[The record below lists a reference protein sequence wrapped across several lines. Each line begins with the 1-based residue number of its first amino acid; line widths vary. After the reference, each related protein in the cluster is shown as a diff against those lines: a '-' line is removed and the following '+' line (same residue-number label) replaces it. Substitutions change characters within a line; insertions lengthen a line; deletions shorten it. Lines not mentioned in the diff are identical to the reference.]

1 MSPIGSIRGVTLP
14 TSSASEEE
22 NGGTMDQ
29 RSTEGFE
36 QFALARSGDLYR
48 QAWAMC
54 GDRHRAE
61 DLVQETLA
69 KVFVK
74 WRRIATPYAYSQRT
88 LLRTYLSR
96 RRLRSS
102 SEQPRAELPESA
114 GVTDPMAESDLRLSL
129 HDALAELTRLDRAV
143 LVLRYLEDLSVAETA
158 ERLDLSPGAVKNRSL
173 RALARIREGS
183 LR

>member
-1 MSPIGSIRGVTLP
+1 
-14 TSSASEEE
+14 
-22 NGGTMDQ
+22 MDQ
-29 RSTEGFE
+29 RATEDFE
-36 QFALARSGDLYR
+36 EFALARSGDLYR
-48 QAWAMC
+48 QAWALC

-74 WRRIATPYAYSQRT
+74 WRRIETPYAYSQRT

-102 SEQPRAELPESA
+102 GEQPWAEIPETA
-114 GVTDPMAESDLRLSL
+114 DVADPMSHSDLRMSL
-129 HDALAELTRLDRAV
+129 REAMADLTRLDRAV

-158 ERLDLSPGAVKNRSL
+158 ERLGLSPGAVKNRSL
-173 RALARIREGS
+173 RALARVREGS

>member
-1 MSPIGSIRGVTLP
+1 
-14 TSSASEEE
+14 
-22 NGGTMDQ
+22 MDQ
-29 RSTEGFE
+29 RATQDFE
-36 QFALARSGDLYR
+36 AFALARAGDLYR
-48 QAWAMC
+48 QAWALC

-69 KVFVK
+69 KVFLK
-74 WRRIATPYAYSQRT
+74 WRLIDTPYAYTQRA

-102 SEQPRAELPESA
+102 SEQPRAEMPENA
-114 GVTDPMAESDLRLSL
+114 GVLDPMAESDLRMSL
-129 HDALAELTRLDRAV
+129 REALGELTRLDRAV

-158 ERLDLSPGAVKNRSL
+158 ERLELSPGAVKNRSL
-173 RALARIREGS
+173 RALTRMREGS

>member
-1 MSPIGSIRGVTLP
+1 
-14 TSSASEEE
+14 
-22 NGGTMDQ
+22 MDQ
-29 RSTEGFE
+29 RATEDFE

-74 WRRIATPYAYSQRT
+74 WRRIDTPYAYSQRT
-88 LLRTYLSR
+88 LLRTYLSAR
-96 RRLRSS
+96 RRRSS
-102 SEQPRAELPESA
+102 TEQPREHLPETA
-114 GVTDPMAESDLRLSL
+114 QVCDPMSESDLRMSLRAALSGL
-129 HDALAELTRLDRAV
+129 SRLDRAV

-158 ERLDLSPGAVKNRSL
+158 ERLELSPGAVKNRSL
-173 RALARIREGS
+173 RALSRVREGS

>member
-1 MSPIGSIRGVTLP
+1 
-14 TSSASEEE
+14 
-22 NGGTMDQ
+22 MDRRATQ
-29 RSTEGFE
+29 DFE
-36 QFALARSGDLYR
+36 DFALARSGDLYR

-69 KVFVK
+69 KVFVR
-74 WRRIATPYAYSQRT
+74 WRRIQTPYAYSQRT

-102 SEQPRAELPESA
+102 SEQPWGELPDHA
-114 GVTDPMAESDLRLSL
+114 GVTDPMEHSDARLTL
-129 HDALAELTRLDRAV
+129 QQTLAGLTRLDRAV

-158 ERLDLSPGAVKNRSL
+158 DRLDLSPGAVKTRTM
-173 RALARIREGS
+173 RALSRARERS
-183 LR
+183 VR

>member
-1 MSPIGSIRGVTLP
+1 MDHGETQDF
-14 TSSASEEE
+14 EE
-22 NGGTMDQ
+22 
-29 RSTEGFE
+29 
-36 QFALARSGDLYR
+36 FALARSGDLFR
-48 QAWAMC
+48 QAWALC
-54 GDRHRAE
+54 GDRHGAE

-74 WRRIATPYAYSQRT
+74 WRRIDTPYAYSQRT

-102 SEQPRAELPESA
+102 SEHVRAEMPETA
-114 GVTDPMAESDLRLSL
+114 EVVDPMADSDLRISL
-129 HDALAELTRLDRAV
+129 QGALAELSRLDRAV

-158 ERLDLSPGAVKNRSL
+158 ERLDLSTGAVKNRSL
-173 RALARIREGS
+173 RALARVRERS

>member
-1 MSPIGSIRGVTLP
+1 MDH
-14 TSSASEEE
+14 SATEDFEE
-22 NGGTMDQ
+22 
-29 RSTEGFE
+29 
-36 QFALARSGDLYR
+36 FALARSGDLYR

-74 WRRIATPYAYSQRT
+74 WRRIDTPYAYSQRT
-88 LLRTYLSR
+88 LLRTYLSAR
-96 RRLRSS
+96 RRRSS
-102 SEQPRAELPESA
+102 TELPRAEMPETS
-114 GVTDPMAESDLRLSL
+114 GTTDPTAESDLRMSL
-129 HDALAELTRLDRAV
+129 RDALSELTQLDRAV

-158 ERLDLSPGAVKNRSL
+158 DRLDLSPGAVKNRSL
-173 RALARIREGS
+173 RALARVREGS

>member
-1 MSPIGSIRGVTLP
+1 MHRRT
-14 TSSASEEE
+14 TEDFEE
-22 NGGTMDQ
+22 
-29 RSTEGFE
+29 
-36 QFALARSGDLYR
+36 FALARAGDLYR

-74 WRRIATPYAYSQRT
+74 WRRIDTPYAYSQQT
-88 LLRTYLSR
+88 LLRTFLSR

-102 SEQPRAELPESA
+102 GEQPWADVPETA
-114 GVTDPMAESDLRLSL
+114 AVTDPMAQSDLRMSL
-129 HDALAELTRLDRAV
+129 QDALAELSRLDRAV

-173 RALARIREGS
+173 RALARVREGS

>member
-1 MSPIGSIRGVTLP
+1 
-14 TSSASEEE
+14 
-22 NGGTMDQ
+22 MDQ
-29 RSTEGFE
+29 VASQDFE
-36 QFALARSGDLYR
+36 EFALARSGDLFR
-48 QAWAMC
+48 QAYALC
-54 GDRHRAE
+54 GDRHAAE

-74 WRRIATPYAYSQRT
+74 WRRIDTPYAYSQRT

-102 SEQPRAELPESA
+102 GEQPRAEVPETA
-114 GVTDPMAESDLRLSL
+114 DMMDPMAGSDLRISL
-129 HDALAELTRLDRAV
+129 QEALAGLAQLDRAV

-158 ERLDLSPGAVKNRSL
+158 ERLDLSTGAVKNRSL
-173 RALARIREGS
+173 RALARVRERS

>member
-1 MSPIGSIRGVTLP
+1 
-14 TSSASEEE
+14 
-22 NGGTMDQ
+22 MDQ
-29 RSTEGFE
+29 RATQDFE
-36 QFALARSGDLYR
+36 DFALARSGDLYR
-48 QAWAMC
+48 QAWALC

-69 KVFVK
+69 KVFMK
-74 WRRIATPYAYSQRT
+74 WRRIDTPYAYSQRT

-102 SEQPRAELPESA
+102 SEQSWAEMPETA
-114 GVTDPMAESDLRLSL
+114 EVADPMAHSDLRMSL
-129 HDALAELTRLDRAV
+129 RDALGELTRLDRAV

-158 ERLDLSPGAVKNRSL
+158 ERLELSPGAVKNRSL
-173 RALARIREGS
+173 RALARVREGS

>member
-1 MSPIGSIRGVTLP
+1 MDRRMTEDF
-14 TSSASEEE
+14 EE
-22 NGGTMDQ
+22 
-29 RSTEGFE
+29 
-36 QFALARSGDLYR
+36 FALARAGDLYR

-54 GDRHRAE
+54 GDPHGAE

-69 KVFVK
+69 KAYVK
-74 WRRIATPYAYSQRT
+74 WRRIETPYAYSQQT
-88 LLRTYLSR
+88 LLRTFLSR

-102 SEQPRAELPESA
+102 GEQPWAEVPEGASGTGA
-114 GVTDPMAESDLRLSL
+114 MADSDLRMMLREALGELS
-129 HDALAELTRLDRAV
+129 RLDRAV

-173 RALARIREGS
+173 RALARVREGS

>member
-1 MSPIGSIRGVTLP
+1 MD
-14 TSSASEEE
+14 SSTTEDFEE
-22 NGGTMDQ
+22 
-29 RSTEGFE
+29 
-36 QFALARSGDLYR
+36 FAHARTGDLYR
-48 QAWAMC
+48 QAWLMC
-54 GDRHRAE
+54 GDRHLAE

-74 WRRIATPYAYSQRT
+74 WRRVETPYAYSQRT

-102 SEQPRAELPESA
+102 GEQPWAEVPEGA
-114 GVTDPMAESDLRLSL
+114 HVADPMAEVDLGLSL
-129 HDALAELTRLDRAV
+129 RAALGGLSRLDRAV

-158 ERLDLSPGAVKNRSL
+158 QRLDLSPGAVKNRSL
-173 RALARIREGS
+173 RALARVREES